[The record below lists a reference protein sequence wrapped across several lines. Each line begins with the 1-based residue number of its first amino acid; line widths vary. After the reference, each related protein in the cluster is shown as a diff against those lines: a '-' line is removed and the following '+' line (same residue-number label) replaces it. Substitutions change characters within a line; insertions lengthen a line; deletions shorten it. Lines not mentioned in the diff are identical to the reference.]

1 MKGRRKRRKEN
12 EGEKGRREVEE
23 GKMKGKRKW
32 RKENDGKTGRGK
44 KIMGR
49 REEEERK

>member
-1 MKGRRKRRKEN
+1 M
-12 EGEKGRREVEE
+12 KGRREVEE

-32 RKENDGKTGRGK
+32 RKENDGKMGRGK